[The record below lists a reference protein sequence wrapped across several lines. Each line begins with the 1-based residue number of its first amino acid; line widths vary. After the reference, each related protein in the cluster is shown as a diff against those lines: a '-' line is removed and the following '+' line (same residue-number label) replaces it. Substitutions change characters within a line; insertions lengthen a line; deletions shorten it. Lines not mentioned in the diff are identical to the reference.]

1 MLSLL
6 KIKNIALIDELQLEF
21 GRGLNLLTGET
32 GSGKSIIV
40 DSLGALTGERVS
52 SDLIK
57 EGTTSAQIEGLFTF
71 KANADLHEIFYESGI
86 EIEDASE
93 IDVIVRRELAASGR
107 NRIFVNNQ
115 LVTVNLLKK
124 IGAFLVDI
132 HGQGEQ
138 TTLFSPANHLEILD
152 EYAGL
157 KTERAKLAERYRR
170 MAAVKSE
177 IENLRE
183 DEAQKLQLR
192 DILQFQ
198 VDEIGKAK
206 LAIGEDESLEE
217 EKRRLNNV
225 EKLSTLSDESYLL
238 LYENEEA
245 TVTTLEKVVKRIS
258 ELAEYES
265 SFGEYAESL
274 ANAQAVLEDLA
285 FAVRDFRGTLE
296 YSPERL
302 EEIETRLAE
311 IARLKRKYGGSIETV
326 LQHFKESEERLRNIE
341 TADLREE
348 ELRRELKKAREEYVQ
363 IASDLHA
370 KRERAARKFEKETEA
385 NLKAV
390 ALEKARFEV
399 RISAPNESELSD
411 EASGKSFSAKGF
423 DALEFY
429 FSANVGESPKP
440 LAKVA
445 SGGEA
450 SRLMLILKTTAKSND
465 AEKSVVFDEIDT
477 GIGGRVAEAV
487 GLKLKE
493 LAKTQQVLCVTHQ
506 PQVASL
512 ADQHYLVNKQTAKN
526 RTEVSVRRLSENEQI
541 EEIARM
547 LAGEKIT
554 DTARQHAKEM
564 IAATR

>member
-6 KIKNIALIDELQLEF
+6 KIKNIALIDELELEF
-21 GRGLNLLTGET
+21 SHGLNLLTGET

-40 DSLGALTGERVS
+40 DSLSALTGERVS

-57 EGTTSAQIEGLFTF
+57 EGTSAAQIEGLFTI

-86 EIEDASE
+86 ELEDSE
-93 IDVIVRRELAASGR
+93 ETDLIVRRELTANGR

-115 LVTVNLLKK
+115 LITNNFLKK

-138 TTLFSPANHLEILD
+138 TTLFNPSNHLEILD
-152 EYAGL
+152 KYANL
-157 KTERAKLAERYRR
+157 KAEREKLAEKFRA
-170 MAAVKSE
+170 MTSIKNE
-177 IENLRE
+177 IKNLQA
-183 DEAQKLQLR
+183 DEAQKLQLI

-198 VDEIGKAK
+198 VDEIGKAN
-206 LAIGEDESLEE
+206 LQIGEDESLEE
-217 EKRRLNNV
+217 EKRRLNNI
-225 EKLSTLSDESYLL
+225 EKLSILSDESYLL

-245 TVTTLEKVVKRIS
+245 TVTTLEKVIKRIT

-265 SFGEYAESL
+265 SFREYEESL
-274 ANAQAVLEDLA
+274 QTAQAVLEDLA
-285 FAVRDFRGTLE
+285 FAVRDFRGSLE

-302 EEIETRLAE
+302 EEIENRLAE
-311 IARLKRKYGGSIETV
+311 ISRLKRKYGGTIQTITA
-326 LQHFKESEERLRNIE
+326 HFQESEERLQNIE

-348 ELRRELKKAREEYVQ
+348 ELRRELEKAREEYLR
-363 IASDLHA
+363 IASELHA
-370 KRERAARKFEKETEA
+370 RREKSARKFEKETEA
-385 NLKAV
+385 NLRTV

-399 RISAPNESELSD
+399 RISAPNEAELCSENTD
-411 EASGKSFSAKGF
+411 KFFGAKGY
-423 DALEFY
+423 DQIEFY

-440 LAKVA
+440 LVRVA

-465 AEKSVVFDEIDT
+465 AEKAVVFDEIDA
-477 GIGGRVAEAV
+477 GIGGRVAESV

-506 PQVASL
+506 PQVARL
-512 ADQHYLVNKQTAKN
+512 ADHHFLVEKEAVKN
-526 RTEVSVRRLSENEQI
+526 RTEIRVKELDENEKV

-547 LAGEKIT
+547 LTGAKIT
-554 DTARQHAKEM
+554 ETARQHAKEM
-564 IAATR
+564 LAKG